1 MVSEQ
6 QFSLQLPQWFQ
17 TAGPKV
23 KMSLAKAQCSEPQIT
38 RQTQL

>member
-17 TAGPKV
+17 TAGPKL
-23 KMSLAKAQCSEPQIT
+23 KISL
-38 RQTQL
+38 